1 MQGFTFTPELNM
13 VMAVVVRTKAFVSG
27 LLSITLY
34 VQTKLLGNITFPGA
48 QLQSSYPPGQHCSPT
63 SHNQHSSKNVCLQ
76 LALHISPTH
85 I

>member
-48 QLQSSYPPGQHCSPT
+48 QLQSG
-63 SHNQHSSKNVCLQ
+63 
-76 LALHISPTH
+76 
-85 I
+85 